1 MTKSVG
7 TAAAFLALLRRDVTM
22 AYRTRN
28 DIMNPLVFA
37 LIVVSLFPM
46 AIGPAQATL
55 AALASG
61 LVWVV
66 ALLACMLSTD
76 AMFKSDFDDGS
87 LEQWLLSPQS
97 SYVLVLAKIVAHWL
111 ATGVPIALVS
121 PILAIFLALPE
132 GGYWPL
138 FTSLLVGSVALSAI
152 GAVGA
157 ALTVGLRR
165 GGLLVSLLVLPLYVP
180 LLIFGVSLVDA
191 AVQGLPWLGYFAIVL
206 AMTILAMVLAP
217 LATTGAL
224 RLHLEG

>member
-1 MTKSVG
+1 MSKPNSV
-7 TAAAFLALLRRDVTM
+7 AVAFYALLKRDVTM
-22 AYRTRN
+22 SYRHRN
-28 DIMNPLVFA
+28 EIMNPLVFA
-37 LIVVSLFPM
+37 LIVISLFPM

-55 AALASG
+55 SALASG

-87 LEQWLLSPQS
+87 LEQWLLSPQP
-97 SYVLVLAKIVAHWL
+97 SYVLVLAKIIAHWL
-111 ATGVPIALVS
+111 ASGVPIALAS
-121 PILAIFLALPE
+121 PILAVFLALPE
-132 GGYWPL
+132 GGYLPL
-138 FTSLLVGSVALSAI
+138 FYSLLVGSLALSAI

-180 LLIFGVSLVDA
+180 VLIFGVSLVDA
-191 AVQGLPWLGYFAIVL
+191 SVQGLPWLGHLAIVTAITSL
-206 AMTILAMVLAP
+206 AVVLSP

>member
-1 MTKSVG
+1 MNNNTSAG
-7 TAAAFLALLRRDVTM
+7 RAFYALLKRDVTM
-22 AYRTRN
+22 SYRHRN
-28 DIMNPLVFA
+28 EIMNPLVFA
-37 LIVVSLFPM
+37 LIVISLFPM
-46 AIGPAQATL
+46 AIGPAAATL
-55 AALASG
+55 SALASG

-97 SYVLVLAKIVAHWL
+97 SYVLVLAKIIAHWL
-111 ATGVPIALVS
+111 ASGVPIALVS
-121 PILAIFLALPE
+121 PILAIFLALPD
-132 GGYWPL
+132 GGYLPL
-138 FTSLLVGSVALSAI
+138 ACSLLIGSLALSAI

-180 LLIFGVSLVDA
+180 VLIFGVSLVDA
-191 AVQGLPWLGYFAIVL
+191 AVQGFAWSGYLAIVTAITTL
-206 AMTILAMVLAP
+206 AVVLSP